1 MKLSEFD
8 FELPP
13 ELIARLP
20 AERRDNSRLMYL
32 QRAAGR
38 ISHHRF
44 AELPDLLAAG
54 DFLVMNNSR
63 VVPARLL
70 GQIDGR
76 AAEMLVVRDLGG
88 GRLEA
93 LCRPAARFISGASFV
108 VEGGARGEVIAGGD
122 HGRRWLRFDRDVA
135 CVLEHGYA
143 PLPPYIKR
151 RGGEAAARRHFDLE
165 RYQTVYARDPGSI
178 AAPTAGLH
186 FTPEVLARLGE
197 SHPLLEITLEVG
209 EATFQKILT
218 EDIARHRM
226 GSERIRIPAATAQRI
241 RELRA
246 NGGRLLAVGTTSV
259 RSLETY
265 ARLDSGAPRE
275 EFDSEIFITPGFR
288 FRLVDKLLTNFHL
301 PRSSLFI
308 LASAFAG
315 LDVLQEAYRIA
326 IAEKYRF
333 FSYGDAMLIA

>member
-13 ELIARLP
+13 ELIARFP

-44 AELPDLLAAG
+44 SDLPDLLAAG

-70 GQIDGR
+70 GQVDGR
-76 AAEMLVVRDLGG
+76 PAEMLVVSDLGK

-93 LCRPAARFISGASFV
+93 LCRPAARFRTGAEFV
-108 VEGGARGEVIAGGD
+108 ADGGARGVVTAGGGR
-122 HGRRWLRFDRDVA
+122 GRRRLRFDRDYA
-135 CVLEHGYA
+135 RVLEHGYA

-151 RGGEAAARRHFDLE
+151 RAEEAVARRCFDLE

-186 FTPEVLARLGE
+186 FTPQVLERLRRD
-197 SHPLLEITLEVG
+197 HDILELTLEVG
-209 EATFQKILT
+209 EATFQTIAT
-218 EDIARHRM
+218 EEIADHRM
-226 GSERIRIPAATAQRI
+226 GRERIRIPAATARRI
-241 RELRA
+241 AELKGEGRA
-246 NGGRLLAVGTTSV
+246 LLAVGTTSV

-265 ARLDSGAPRE
+265 ARLDAGAPRG

-315 LDVLQEAYRIA
+315 LEVMKEAYHIA